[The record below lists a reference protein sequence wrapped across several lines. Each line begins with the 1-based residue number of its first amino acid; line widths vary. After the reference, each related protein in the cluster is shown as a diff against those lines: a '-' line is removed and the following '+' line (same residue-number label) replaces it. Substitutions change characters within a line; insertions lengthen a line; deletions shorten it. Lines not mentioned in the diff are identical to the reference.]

1 MCVILFN
8 FSISN
13 AQKLKLE
20 KLEQILNASLN
31 DAEESLFLTGYSFL
45 SEKEIPD
52 SAGIIYTFS
61 NRKKTIGTAKIVWKG
76 VYYQEKAKSF
86 VKYITYDRR
95 EFEHLR
101 KLMITNQFVRED
113 PENLAE
119 SSTYSKGNLR
129 INFEV
134 TTDEYEN
141 ITFVLTLNNIKAIE
155 KAKEPKKITLRGL
168 FKQQEE

>member
-1 MCVILFN
+1 M
-8 FSISN
+8 
-13 AQKLKLE
+13 
-20 KLEQILNASLN
+20 
-31 DAEESLFLTGYSFL
+31 
-45 SEKEIPD
+45 
-52 SAGIIYTFS
+52 
-61 NRKKTIGTAKIVWKG
+61 
-76 VYYQEKAKSF
+76 
-86 VKYITYDRR
+86 KYITYDRR